1 MKKLIPLTI
10 LLIIFIANLRTPA
23 LTKTDNLPSGN
34 WGLACGP
41 SKTPGA
47 VVDLYAV
54 GTDASKGLTVRDV
67 WLQNRSAQ
75 NVAAVKIGWKLY
87 ERSNPQAILLTGEIP
102 DLLGVALAPA
112 EKRVVTFPVLSFAKI
127 YHPLLRDGKLEGR
140 YKIELWVTDIKFDAP
155 DLAWRAG
162 RANWRGS
169 RWNGSSGGRILKVTS
184 KAALPEDDFGCQNQ
198 ECDYYHPDNC
208 YKCVSS
214 TGSSCS
220 WSNCSY
226 CRDGRCSGLIE

>member
-75 NVAAVKIGWKLY
+75 NVA
-87 ERSNPQAILLTGEIP
+87 
-102 DLLGVALAPA
+102 
-112 EKRVVTFPVLSFAKI
+112 
-127 YHPLLRDGKLEGR
+127 
-140 YKIELWVTDIKFDAP
+140 
-155 DLAWRAG
+155 
-162 RANWRGS
+162 
-169 RWNGSSGGRILKVTS
+169 
-184 KAALPEDDFGCQNQ
+184 
-198 ECDYYHPDNC
+198 
-208 YKCVSS
+208 
-214 TGSSCS
+214 
-220 WSNCSY
+220 
-226 CRDGRCSGLIE
+226 